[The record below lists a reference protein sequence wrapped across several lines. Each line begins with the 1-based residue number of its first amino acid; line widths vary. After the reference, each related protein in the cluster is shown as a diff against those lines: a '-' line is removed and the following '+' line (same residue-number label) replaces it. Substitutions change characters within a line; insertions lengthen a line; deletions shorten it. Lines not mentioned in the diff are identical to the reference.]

1 MKKKKY
7 NKDFEKHSKNK
18 LYQFKIEKNNQ
29 KLIAS
34 MFYFYFCP
42 KNCDN
47 LFFGEIY
54 VGNILDYIN
63 NALKIDLIGVF
74 SPRKLISYFG
84 IISSK
89 PLVVFQFISKEK
101 NSLIKKEQAY
111 KIENNQEFFLLNLE
125 NFDKFHKTCGLKL
138 LEPPKVIVST
148 TL

>member
-1 MKKKKY
+1 
-7 NKDFEKHSKNK
+7 
-18 LYQFKIEKNNQ
+18 
-29 KLIAS
+29 

-54 VGNILDYIN
+54 VGNILNYTN

-74 SPRKLISYFG
+74 SPRKLKSYFK
-84 IISSK
+84 IISTK
-89 PLVVFQFISKEK
+89 PLAVFQFISKEK
-101 NSLIKKEQAY
+101 VSPLKKGQTF

-125 NFDKFHKTCGLKL
+125 NFDKFYKTCGLKL

-148 TL
+148 IL